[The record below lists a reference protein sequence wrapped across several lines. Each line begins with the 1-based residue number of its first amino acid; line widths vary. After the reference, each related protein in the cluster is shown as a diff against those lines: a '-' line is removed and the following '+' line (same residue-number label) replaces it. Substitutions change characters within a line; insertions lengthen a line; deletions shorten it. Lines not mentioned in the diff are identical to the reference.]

1 LLQAHHQ
8 RKVHKT
14 KASACIGKFMTVPA
28 YVYAGL
34 SIYGTIPMFRFS
46 TKYGSQPNQNTE
58 YTEFIK
64 KTLVSGVLIASVSAT
79 SESDGSVRSL
89 RVKKE

>member
-1 LLQAHHQ
+1 
-8 RKVHKT
+8 
-14 KASACIGKFMTVPA
+14 
-28 YVYAGL
+28 
-34 SIYGTIPMFRFS
+34 MFRFS

-79 SESDGSVRSL
+79 RESDGSVRSL